1 MRNPLYRKI
10 LTGLLL
16 IGFSLACG
24 IPFLQPAP
32 PATETPTST
41 LTLTAGPTPTET
53 PLPTAVGIITLAP
66 AATASGPFATPG
78 PKFAPFCQPSSAS
91 VATPIQCREPIAEQS
106 SAFCSDKVPY
116 NLIRIN
122 LGSTYEISTES
133 ISCSEV
139 GLKDGKLLL
148 LCTGPMVL
156 SFEMKVCDPACDYP
170 TFSTG
175 TTRCPEDLN
184 YNETYGCCEREPIPV
199 DQNCVELKLDTIRC
213 VVGCSE
219 YTDQATCDKNG
230 RACRWDREREVCYP
244 R

>member
-1 MRNPLYRKI
+1 MHNPLYRKI
-10 LTGLLL
+10 LTGLLV

-24 IPFLQPAP
+24 IPFTQAP
-32 PATETPTST
+32 LPETETPAP
-41 LTLTAGPTPTET
+41 TLTAGPTSTET
-53 PLPTAVGIITLAP
+53 PLPTAIGIITLAP
-66 AATASGPFATPG
+66 APTESGLPVTPG
-78 PKFAPFCQPSSAS
+78 PMFAPFCQPSSAS

-106 SAFCSDKVPY
+106 GAFCSDKVPF
-116 NLIRIN
+116 NLIQIN

-175 TTRCPEDLN
+175 TTRCPEDLH
-184 YNETYGCCEREPIPV
+184 YNELYGCCEREPIPIE
-199 DQNCVELKLDTIRC
+199 QNCVVLKLDTIRC
-213 VVGCSE
+213 VIGCSE
-219 YTDQATCDKNG
+219 FTDRATCEKNG
-230 RACRWDREREVCYP
+230 RACSWDREWNTCYQ